1 MFSKDFSDKL
11 RSMVLIS
18 DVIGKKVKLK
28 QHGKEF
34 QGLCPFHNEKTP
46 SFTVNNQKGFY
57 HCFGCGAHG
66 DIFTFVMSNEGLE
79 YKEAVHKLADDFSVE
94 IPVISHNK
102 KFVEDINYKICQSA
116 LQFFQDKLWLY
127 EGEEARK
134 YLTCRGFAI
143 DDIKKFAI
151 GYAPNSFDALI
162 KFLKSQSFSDLAIK
176 NSGLV
181 SAKDNQEIYDKFR
194 KRIIFPIFNQRNQV
208 IAFGGRVLGDELP
221 KYLNSAETTIFKKK
235 ETLYNFNIARK
246 SIFDKGYAILVE
258 GYMDA
263 ISLAMNGFENVVAG
277 LGTAIGESHLQTIF
291 LTTNKLVI
299 ALDGD
304 NAGIN
309 AVKRLIYIAL
319 PIISADKNISIIT
332 VPEKLDPDDF
342 IKKFGQEKFQ
352 TLIDNAINISKAC
365 WQFSLQDLKIDIN
378 NKDTIS
384 PENKAKLQKILEIK
398 SDLIADK
405 VLKKHFIDF
414 FRESLFFLGKNI
426 FAQKGNNIKHLPQK
440 REFFNNISTASS
452 LSIASGQENKQY
464 QALSQH
470 NKIIKE
476 IIALL
481 LKFPQ
486 LVNFKNDDFEFEIV
500 ELSSDDYTA
509 IKEILCEFIAE
520 FNVESLL
527 KVAIFFERVKN
538 FITKKDALDIENII
552 KTINYN
558 DSKFAEN
565 KLHLLL
571 LEDLL
576 IKINQQSRILLDKI
590 TRSNNIEDSL
600 LNQKISDEI
609 FNYKSQVEKK
619 ILHLKQDNF

>member
-1 MFSKDFSDKL
+1 M
-11 RSMVLIS
+11 
-18 DVIGKKVKLK
+18 
-28 QHGKEF
+28 
-34 QGLCPFHNEKTP
+34 
-46 SFTVNNQKGFY
+46 
-57 HCFGCGAHG
+57 
-66 DIFTFVMSNEGLE
+66 
-79 YKEAVHKLADDFSVE
+79 
-94 IPVISHNK
+94 
-102 KFVEDINYKICQSA
+102 
-116 LQFFQDKLWLY
+116 
-127 EGEEARK
+127 
-134 YLTCRGFAI
+134 
-143 DDIKKFAI
+143 
-151 GYAPNSFDALI
+151 
-162 KFLKSQSFSDLAIK
+162 
-176 NSGLV
+176 
-181 SAKDNQEIYDKFR
+181 
-194 KRIIFPIFNQRNQV
+194 
-208 IAFGGRVLGDELP
+208 
-221 KYLNSAETTIFKKK
+221 
-235 ETLYNFNIARK
+235 
-246 SIFDKGYAILVE
+246 
-258 GYMDA
+258 
-263 ISLAMNGFENVVAG
+263 
-277 LGTAIGESHLQTIF
+277 
-291 LTTNKLVI
+291 
-299 ALDGD
+299 
-304 NAGIN
+304 
-309 AVKRLIYIAL
+309 
-319 PIISADKNISIIT
+319 
-332 VPEKLDPDDF
+332 
-342 IKKFGQEKFQ
+342 
-352 TLIDNAINISKAC
+352 
-365 WQFSLQDLKIDIN
+365 
-378 NKDTIS
+378 
-384 PENKAKLQKILEIK
+384 LEIK

-426 FAQKGNNIKHLPQK
+426 FAQKGNNIKYLPQK

-464 QALSQH
+464 QALSQN

-509 IKEILCEFIAE
+509 IKEVLYEFIAE

-590 TRSNNIEDSL
+590 TRCNNIEDSL

>member
-1 MFSKDFSDKL
+1 MFSKDFPEKL

-18 DVIGKKVKLK
+18 DVVGKKVKLK

-79 YKEAVHKLADDFSVE
+79 YKEAVHKLADDFGVE
-94 IPVISHNK
+94 IPIISKNK
-102 KFVEDINYKICQSA
+102 IFTEDINYKICQSA

-134 YLTCRGFAI
+134 YLTNRGFTI

-151 GYAPNSFDALI
+151 GYAPNSFDSLI

-181 SAKDNQEIYDKFR
+181 SVKENQEIYDKFR
-194 KRIIFPIFNQRNQV
+194 KRIIFPIFNQKNQV
-208 IAFGGRVLGDELP
+208 MAFGGRILGDELP

-235 ETLYNFNIARK
+235 ETLYNLNIARK
-246 SIFDKGYAILVE
+246 SIFDKGYVILVE

-263 ISLAMNGFENVVAG
+263 ISLAMSGFENVVAG
-277 LGTAIGESHLQTIF
+277 LGTAIGEAHLQKIF
-291 LTTNKLVI
+291 LTTDKLVI

-304 NAGIN
+304 SAGVNA
-309 AVKRLIYIAL
+309 AKRLIDIAL
-319 PIISADKNISIIT
+319 PIITVDKNISIIKI
-332 VPEKLDPDDF
+332 PEKLDPDDF

-352 TLIDNAINISKAC
+352 ALIDNAINISKAC
-365 WQFSLQDLKIDIN
+365 WLFALQDLKIDAN
-378 NKDTIS
+378 NKEAIL
-384 PENKAKLQKILEIK
+384 PENKAKLQKILETK
-398 SDLIADK
+398 SDLITDK
-405 VLKKHFIDF
+405 VLKRHFIDF
-414 FRESLFFLGKNI
+414 FRQSLFFLGKNI
-426 FAQKGNNIKHLPQK
+426 FSQNNNNIRQFSQK
-440 REFFNNISTASS
+440 RESSNNIFAIKTLSTISR
-452 LSIASGQENKQY
+452 QEANHQE
-464 QALSQH
+464 LSQN

-476 IIALL
+476 MVALL
-481 LKFPQ
+481 FKFPQ
-486 LVNFKNDDFEFEIV
+486 LINFKNDDFEFEIV

-520 FNVESLL
+520 FNLESLL
-527 KVAIFFERVKN
+527 KVAIFFERAKN

-558 DSKFAEN
+558 NLKFAEN

-590 TRSNNIEDSL
+590 TNSNNIEDSS

-619 ILHLKQDNF
+619 ILHLKQDNL